1 VDDNASDFKEIFDLV
16 IAFNEETRYE
26 KLLNII
32 LKKMMGFTKS
42 DAGTLYIVENNELH
56 FRIVRNITLGIYKQE
71 NIDLPA
77 QPIVKNSESVS
88 VYSAF
93 NNEMVVVDDVYT
105 DTRFN
110 FAGSKNYDKM
120 TGYTTRSMLVMPLTF
135 HKKEEEEVLGV
146 IQLLNAQSYND
157 VRTLT
162 LLPGLANIAAS
173 TLANLTH
180 LSEIRSLFHSFATAM
195 AKTID
200 ERSSYNSNHTINVA
214 TLCEK
219 FALYLNTKY
228 DSGELYFDDR
238 RLEELTMSAILHDIG
253 KIITPVSIMDK
264 SDRLGERLPLVR
276 FRFELKRL
284 QLENANHNGTIS
296 QKDYSQQSETLR
308 LAKKLV
314 EKVVIPS
321 PISENQ
327 VAEIQALSCLTYTDF
342 EGNDAPLLDKE
353 DIESLSVRF
362 GTLTA
367 GERRVMQE
375 HAAIT
380 GRILENAS
388 FSRYYGNVLRWA
400 QSHHEFLD
408 GSGYPQG
415 IQGDD
420 ITTEICILTMMDIFE
435 ALTAVDRPYKKAM
448 SIDNAFNIL
457 TTMAE
462 EGKLNAELVQM
473 FWQSKCWEGVVGQ

>member
-1 VDDNASDFKEIFDLV
+1 MNEPNDLQEIFDLV
-16 IAFNEETRYE
+16 IAFNKETRYE

-42 DAGTLYIVENNELH
+42 DAGTLYIVEDGELH
-56 FRIVRNITLGIYKQE
+56 FRIVRNITLDIYKQDD
-71 NIDLPA
+71 IDLPS
-77 QPIVKNSESVS
+77 QPIVKDSESVS

-93 NNEMVVVDDVYT
+93 NNETVVVGDVYT

-110 FAGSKNYDKM
+110 FAGAKNYDKM

-135 HKKEEEEVLGV
+135 NQDSESKVIGV
-146 IQLLNAQSYND
+146 IQLLNAEAYD
-157 VRTLT
+157 DERTLT
-162 LLPGLANIAAS
+162 LLPGIANIAAN

-180 LSEIRSLFHSFATAM
+180 ISEIRSLFHSFATAM

-219 FALYLNTKY
+219 FAMYLNTQY
-228 DSGELYFDDR
+228 DSGDLHFDYR
-238 RLEELTMSAILHDIG
+238 RMEELIMSAILHDIG
-253 KIITPVSIMDK
+253 KIITPISIMDK
-264 SDRLGERLPLVR
+264 SDRLGERLPTVR

-284 QLENANHNGTIS
+284 QVENDFLTKKIS
-296 QKDYSQQSETLR
+296 PEDYEKQASTLKAAKD
-308 LAKKLV
+308 LV
-314 EKVVIPS
+314 EEVVVPS
-321 PISENQ
+321 PITENQ
-327 VAEIQALSCLTYTDF
+327 VAEIAALSCLTYTDF
-342 EGNDAPLLDKE
+342 EGNQAPLLEKE

-388 FSRYYGNVLRWA
+388 FSKYYGNVLKWA

-408 GSGYPQG
+408 GSGYPLG
-415 IQGDD
+415 IQGDEV
-420 ITTEICILTMMDIFE
+420 TTEISILTMMDIFE
-435 ALTAVDRPYKKAM
+435 ALTASDRPYKRAQ
-448 SIDNAFNIL
+448 SVDNSLNIL
-457 TTMAE
+457 ADMAD
-462 EGKLNAELVQM
+462 EGKLNKELVEI
-473 FWQSKCWEGVVGQ
+473 FTKSRCWEGVVG